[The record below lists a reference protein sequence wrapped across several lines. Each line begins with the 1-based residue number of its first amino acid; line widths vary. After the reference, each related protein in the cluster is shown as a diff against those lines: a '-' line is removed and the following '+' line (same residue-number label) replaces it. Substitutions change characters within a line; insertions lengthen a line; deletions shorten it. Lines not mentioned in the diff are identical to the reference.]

1 MAATITNKG
10 NKTVKNTKPKD
21 EKPVAQVAG
30 NGKTDAEREE
40 EFLAERMVEI
50 MKKYKNVTPDSIRR
64 EVDGH
69 HAGKLTVEIT
79 CKRKRKDENGKEY
92 ECGNKRRVATS
103 DLFQVK
109 YCEECIAELRL
120 AKRRRKAKVNR
131 AAKKEAGETTAT
143 VKAEGVKKVKAVKAE
158 AAPKEKKPKLV
169 APKKKMRNVEE
180 VAAEAEAKRKL
191 GESASKVPDEGSI
204 EVEVAV
210 GAGADSSN

>member
-1 MAATITNKG
+1 MANITNKG
-10 NKTVKNTKPKD
+10 NKTVKNNTTKAPKN

-69 HAGKLTVEIT
+69 HAGKLTVEIV

-92 ECGNKRRVATS
+92 ECGNTRRVATS

-131 AAKKEAGETTAT
+131 AAKKESGEATAT
-143 VKAEGVKKVKAVKAE
+143 VKAPKVKAVKAE
-158 AAPKEKKPKLV
+158 AAPKKEKTKLV

-180 VAAEAEAKRKL
+180 IAAEAAAKRKL

-210 GAGADSSN
+210 GAGSSD